1 MTDELTQES
10 KVRPRM
16 GVHVGLW
23 AGVLLPP
30 IIWALQMQINYWA
43 VRGACARGGN
53 IRLYSVT
60 SIALLMIIFSGLSAW
75 IGARRSND
83 GRRVEWG
90 ALVSSSRFMF
100 ALGLLDCAVFFMAVM
115 AQSIAAIVFHPC
127 QL

>member
-1 MTDELTQES
+1 
-10 KVRPRM
+10 M
-16 GVHVGLW
+16 GVHPGLW
-23 AGVLLPP
+23 IGVLLPP
-30 IIWALQMQINYWA
+30 VIWALQMQINYWA

-60 SIALLMIIFSGLSAW
+60 SIALLMIIFCGLSAW

-83 GRRVEWG
+83 GEGVAWG

-100 ALGLLDCAVFFMAVM
+100 ALGLLDSAVFFMAVM
-115 AQSIAAIVFHPC
+115 AQGIAAVVIHPC